1 MTRSRNT
8 ADVYSEGTLLD
19 IANAQSGTATFSS
32 DVYTFTT
39 LSGEYPTLQAGMSI
53 SFKLP
58 TGSVNTTTTPTISY
72 NSTEYT
78 IKWIDGSAL
87 AASDL
92 DVTYN
97 KHPISFYFDGTD
109 MLIASDISGSNSDGD
124 FVKYS
129 NGNVDWVIYD
139 TINSQVSGNTT
150 YPLPLTLASAD
161 FFSGLSSNAGSGEAT
176 TDDLEFISNCA
187 ARSFSTTQVIINATL
202 SEAGGSAT
210 NKITIFGKGRWY

>member
-109 MLIASDISGSNSDGD
+109 MLIASDICGEEWCK
-124 FVKYS
+124 FS
-129 NGNVDWVIYD
+129 NGIYTESRTSSSTIAVTTSSSYGGFLSPEVPETFLKTLAAAPSLSVDVKLSGGVSVNYNSVTSTGFSWVIR
-139 TINSQVSGNTT
+139 TISSS
-150 YPLPLTLASAD
+150 ASATREV
-161 FFSGLSSNAGSGEAT
+161 SYIVN
-176 TDDLEFISNCA
+176 
-187 ARSFSTTQVIINATL
+187 
-202 SEAGGSAT
+202 
-210 NKITIFGKGRWY
+210 GRWY